1 MLQSLKMRSRKL
13 EALKES
19 GPVASLAAP
28 VDPAPLARPV
38 ATPAR
43 SEKPQRK
50 QREVFSDAQPRS
62 ILFGSKNTPKIQTRL
77 WRHGTPEPEHPR
89 ASLPKLSQAAE
100 PTHSASQPK
109 RRTAGEPRPPSPKQH
124 KHSKVRGPKH
134 SAEPQHPEHS
144 ATEPEHSTE
153 PQHPQHSATEPEHS
167 TEPQHPQ
174 HSATEPEHSTE
185 PCFDDG
191 DHHVM
196 NRLCEITR

>member
-1 MLQSLKMRSRKL
+1 MRSRKL

-77 WRHGTPEPEHPR
+77 WRHGTPNPSTQEHRYPSFRKLPNPR
-89 ASLPKLSQAAE
+89 TQLRNP
-100 PTHSASQPK
+100 
-109 RRTAGEPRPPSPKQH
+109 
-124 KHSKVRGPKH
+124 
-134 SAEPQHPEHS
+134 SAEQLENPGLQAQSSTSIRKLEGPSIQQNPSIPSIQLRSPSIPQSRSIPS
-144 ATEPEHSTE
+144 IQLRSPSI
-153 PQHPQHSATEPEHS
+153 PQNRSIPSIQLRSPSIPQ
-167 TEPQHPQ
+167 
-174 HSATEPEHSTE
+174 
-185 PCFDDG
+185 
-191 DHHVM
+191 
-196 NRLCEITR
+196 NRALTTAIIM